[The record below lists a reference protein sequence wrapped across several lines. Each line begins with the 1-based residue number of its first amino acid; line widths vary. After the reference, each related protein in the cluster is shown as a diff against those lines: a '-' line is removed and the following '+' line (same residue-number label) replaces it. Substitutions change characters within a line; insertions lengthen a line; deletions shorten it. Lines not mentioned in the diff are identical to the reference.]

1 MNPCFREL
9 KTTIGLQ
16 PVEKLNAGQEPLTE
30 IKASKTD
37 VNEQQFSQYTEQV
50 PNETESELQVDDFS
64 FSQIFDYILFL
75 TTFTSLHYKSVVLT
89 GSSLLIIDTFPTYH
103 SDEFRSC
110 WHLQK

>member
-9 KTTIGLQ
+9 KTTIALQ

-50 PNETESELQVDDFS
+50 PNETESELQVAISHSLKYLIKFYFS
-64 FSQIFDYILFL
+64 KHSHLC
-75 TTFTSLHYKSVVLT
+75 
-89 GSSLLIIDTFPTYH
+89 IINQWF
-103 SDEFRSC
+103 
-110 WHLQK
+110 